1 MRNAAMAKIPAFPA
15 VVLRVVHLL
24 ANDDVRV
31 ADLVELIDSD
41 ALFSAQLLRV
51 ANSPL
56 YGFRSQI
63 DSVQLAIVALGLSRL
78 HTLALSVATADYMKA
93 GVKTK
98 ELERC
103 WRHTL
108 ASAIICRALARAWSL
123 PEERAYTVGLL
134 HDIGRL
140 GLAVGYPSEYAAM
153 LRDSDG
159 DAQALMAREV
169 ALFGVDHCEAGQFL
183 VEDWGLPSD
192 FRLITGRHH
201 ESPSVDSP
209 EILVSAYL
217 ACQMAD
223 SMGFSVVELPQPP
236 ALEKLCAM
244 LPAAARHRFLAEA
257 GTLKATI
264 DLAIDA
270 HDLTGGVAPEPAVEE
285 PEPEPEPGPQ
295 FEAPPLFTSLPSS
308 SSTWK
313 PAVVATTVLV
323 FLAALAAASFLLR
336 S

>member
-1 MRNAAMAKIPAFPA
+1 MRDAVIAKIPAFPA
-15 VVLRVVHLL
+15 VILRVLHLL

-78 HTLALSVATADYMKA
+78 QALTVSVAAADYMKA
-93 GVKTK
+93 EAKTK
-98 ELERC
+98 ELDRC

-140 GLAVGYPSEYAAM
+140 GLLVGYPNEYAAM

-159 DAQALMAREV
+159 DAQALMGREV

-192 FRLITGRHH
+192 FRMITGRHH
-201 ESPSVDSP
+201 EKPSGDGP
-209 EILVSAYL
+209 DILTSACL

-236 ALEKLCAM
+236 ALENLCEM
-244 LPAAARHRFLAEA
+244 LPAAARQRFLAEA
-257 GTLKATI
+257 GALKATI

-270 HDLTGGVAPEPAVEE
+270 HDLTPCAAAAPSVEE
-285 PEPEPEPGPQ
+285 AEPPPEA
-295 FEAPPLFTSLPSS
+295 EAEVPPLFTSLPSS
-308 SSTWK
+308 STTWK
-313 PAVVATTVLV
+313 PVVVATTVLV
-323 FLAALAAASFLLR
+323 FLAVLAAASYLLR
-336 S
+336 P